1 MWRKPRV
8 FMCFLRFGRKHCA
21 QFGAPE
27 AHFRR
32 FLSLGTGPKIFI
44 LNLPMLFF
52 NPSLARHR
60 SKMSLLGHASE
71 AMLRHFPRPAWFE
84 IFVLRLPKL
93 IWTFPM
99 ADPEAHFGHFPRP
112 GSKVIAL
119 WCVLVLNVYL
129 RHFLGPGSKMLILK
143 FSIFILWHF
152 LAFSL
157 ARKCPLWDPQNS
169 FWEFLGSLIRNIE
182 YWSQMYVFRVF
193 PPGCGFLA
201 CQTRFSKHVDN
212 GPFHW
217 SCSLAVFTVS
227 VAFVCFLFL
236 TMNLSWVIFAVF
248 NDLAWKCCL
257 CMRFSIQAHCQ
268 HRGLGSSVFWHFA
281 FSQTCS
287 MVIPCWQSSPCTC
300 TFCSLEQGSQK
311 VHRCVRASSSPRSAG
326 ASGLRFDMSCFCML
340 CFMVSPCI

>member
-1 MWRKPRV
+1 MQLLATTEMRMSITAVSHDTCTIPNRSHFPSLIQPYMVRKCSFRG
-8 FMCFLRFGRKHCA
+8 FQNSFGRFPCRSR
-21 QFGAPE
+21 G
-27 AHFRR
+27 
-32 FLSLGTGPKIFI
+32 SY
-44 LNLPMLFF
+44 
-52 NPSLARHR
+52 LA
-60 SKMSLLGHASE
+60 
-71 AMLRHFPRPAWFE
+71 FP
-84 IFVLRLPKL
+84 
-93 IWTFPM
+93 
-99 ADPEAHFGHFPRP
+99 
-112 GSKVIAL
+112 
-119 WCVLVLNVYL
+119 
-129 RHFLGPGSKMLILK
+129 GPGSKMLNLK

-326 ASGLRFDMSCFCML
+326 ASELRFDMLCFCML